1 MMGDGPHDADDY
13 FEISG
18 TKMREMLAAGES
30 PPPEIS
36 RPEVAEILM
45 EHYQSKANA

>member
-1 MMGDGPHDADDY
+1 MLSDYPHDPDDY

-18 TKMREMLAAGES
+18 TKLREMLAAGES

-36 RPEVAEILM
+36 RPEVAEILTAY
-45 EHYQSKANA
+45 YQSEAN